1 MAFYDD
7 MADVATELL
16 TEFGRTVT
24 FERITDTFNPVTGKD
39 TARTTTEFTPVGV
52 EVPINKALI
61 DGTRVQIGDRFL
73 TIDAATGYVPEM
85 SDRLQ
90 DSPFTGYAIAMEPG
104 ARYLPGLP
112 SDADVSGQT
121 VSKTAPVG
129 GSAFAKYSG
138 KSTSTY
144 DITGWD
150 GHYRAFEF
158 RVDSVTSLNG
168 NDDVVEVILNEGST
182 GGDSVRVKFDKSSLL
197 WSVTVNG
204 VLHGTTYAGTVGGQI
219 GIWVHAQSG
228 DVGIAFASTHVDK
241 LVIAALGGI
250 MHGITT
256 IGIDVRGFA
265 GSNVAAGDEFSAT
278 IVSNYVEFERTYP
291 VTNMRDW
298 GGTLISSTP
307 MSESWAIVNI
317 EPISP
322 AGTPVA
328 YRLQV
333 RK

>member
-16 TEFGRTVT
+16 TEFGKAITFEQVTTVFNPITGTDTTRTVT
-24 FERITDTFNPVTGKD
+24 EHST
-39 TARTTTEFTPVGV
+39 VGV
-52 EVPINKALI
+52 EIPIRQALI
-61 DGTRVQIGDRFL
+61 DGSRVQVGDRFL
-73 TIDAATGYVPEM
+73 IVDDSYAPSM

-104 ARYLPGLP
+104 ARYSVGLP

-129 GSAFAKYSG
+129 GSASAKYSG

-150 GHYRAFEF
+150 GNYRAFEF

-168 NDDVVEVILNEGST
+168 NDDVVEVILNEGSA

-228 DVGIAFASTHVDK
+228 DVGIAFASAHVDK
-241 LVIAALGGI
+241 QVIAALGGI

-278 IVSNYVEFERTYP
+278 IVSNYVGFERTYP

-307 MSESWAIVNI
+307 MSESWAIVAI

-322 AGTPVA
+322 AGVPVA

>member
-16 TEFGRTVT
+16 TEFGRAITFEQVTTVFNPITGTDTTRTVT
-24 FERITDTFNPVTGKD
+24 EHST
-39 TARTTTEFTPVGV
+39 VGV
-52 EVPINKALI
+52 EIPIRQALI
-61 DGTRVQIGDRFL
+61 DGTRVQVGDRFL
-73 TIDAATGYVPEM
+73 IVDDSYAPSM

-90 DSPFTGYAIAMEPG
+90 DSPFTGYALAMEPG
-104 ARYLPGLP
+104 ARYLVGLP
-112 SDADVSGQT
+112 SNADVSGQT

-129 GSAFAKYSG
+129 GSASAKYSG
-138 KSTSTY
+138 KSASTY

-150 GHYRAFEF
+150 GNYRAFEF

-168 NDDVVEVILNEGST
+168 NDDVVEVILNEGSA
-182 GGDSVRVKFDKSSLL
+182 GGDAVRVKFDKSSLL

-204 VLHGTTYAGTVGGQI
+204 VLHGTTYAGTVGGHI

-241 LVIAALGGI
+241 QVIAALGGI
-250 MHGITT
+250 MPGITT

>member
-16 TEFGRTVT
+16 TEFGKAITFEQVTTVFNPITGTDTTRTVT
-24 FERITDTFNPVTGKD
+24 EHST
-39 TARTTTEFTPVGV
+39 VGV
-52 EVPINKALI
+52 EIPIRQALI
-61 DGTRVQIGDRFL
+61 DGSRVQVGDRFL
-73 TIDAATGYVPEM
+73 IVDDSYAPSM

-104 ARYLPGLP
+104 ARYSVGLP

-129 GSAFAKYSG
+129 GSASAKYSG

-150 GHYRAFEF
+150 GNYRAFEF

-168 NDDVVEVILNEGST
+168 NDDVVEVILNEGSA

-219 GIWVHAQSG
+219 GILVHAQSG

-241 LVIAALGGI
+241 QVIAALGGI

-307 MSESWAIVNI
+307 MSESWAIVAI